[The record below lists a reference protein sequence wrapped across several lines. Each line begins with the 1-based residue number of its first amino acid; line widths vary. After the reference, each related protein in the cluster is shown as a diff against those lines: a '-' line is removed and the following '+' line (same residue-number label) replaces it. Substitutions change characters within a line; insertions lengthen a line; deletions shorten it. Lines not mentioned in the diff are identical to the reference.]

1 MSHTYESYQVNDFHN
16 SSIFIKVQWAEWH
29 AMHSLVNFND
39 FLFTKQNLYF
49 QSFENI
55 WKNLS
60 KKYFFK
66 MIFRICK
73 TVMVF
78 YQFSESIS
86 GEYYVENCNLT
97 VTVGWILRTSYC
109 KYSWLNP
116 NIQPRTLNGI
126 EKPQNPKDFFCNSNH
141 RFSQISSWLIHDTTG
156 AFTNVPG
163 FLNPYTDKTHLTRLS
178 LWIRYW

>member
-16 SSIFIKVQWAEWH
+16 SSIFIKVQWVEWH

-97 VTVGWILRTSYC
+97 VTVGRILRKSFC
-109 KYSWLNP
+109 KYSWLNRFIQEHSTP
-116 NIQPRTLNGI
+116 NLKWNRETTKS
-126 EKPQNPKDFFCNSNH
+126 E
-141 RFSQISSWLIHDTTG
+141 RFLLQLESQIFPNFELAYPWYYGCFHQRT
-156 AFTNVPG
+156 
-163 FLNPYTDKTHLTRLS
+163 
-178 LWIRYW
+178 WIFKPLYG